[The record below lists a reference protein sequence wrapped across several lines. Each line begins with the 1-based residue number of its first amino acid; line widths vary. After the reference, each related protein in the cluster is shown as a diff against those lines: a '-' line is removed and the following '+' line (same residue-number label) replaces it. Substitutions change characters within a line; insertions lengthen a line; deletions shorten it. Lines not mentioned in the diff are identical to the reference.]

1 MKGPFLSAWLATAAL
16 ATVALG
22 ATGCNDGKGG
32 ARAYRAT
39 SPDQLIGGD
48 VAMARVGDF
57 ILENEHLRFAI
68 LDKES
73 SPAPGV
79 FGGTLVDADLV
90 RPEAEYRN
98 GVGRDQLA
106 EVIPVANLLWPRPA
120 AGDVTIVNDGSDGG
134 AAIVRVSA
142 EAGVFL
148 QALALLRSDLLA
160 QLFQGTRF
168 FLRIETDYIL
178 EPGARWLRMV
188 GRAIRTDPDAPSP
201 IGDALPL
208 PPVTEPVSVFQTIL
222 GDGDKGLAP
231 GVLAGDFLFFGAR
244 NDIFAPGIGFDEE
257 KPIFDALFQ
266 GKDTFTYPL
275 AFDYMAAAGGD
286 VSYGYFNLGDP
297 GGPPPKVLV
306 PIITSSSTGFIT
318 AAKNCSTAATDDAAC
333 DAFAAWTWERYFVV
347 GKGDIA
353 SIADLVYAARGVE
366 VGTLRGVVRGTQ
378 GEPLPNAR
386 VFVMADPDPT
396 AAFADPRAVAEAN
409 YRAMGVPGLVSQIDA
424 DPGTDPIEDGDF
436 AATVPPGSYL
446 VFAQDHD
453 RVATGPIQ
461 RVQVSAGKTV
471 ILAPTVP
478 PPGRVHVRVSDTS
491 GQALEA
497 KLSFVPHLGD
507 GSLAEGDG
515 LRLPWLGEGR
525 LGNGVRYMV
534 PYVPAESGREK
545 VVPVAAGTYDVVAS
559 HGPEWSAPR
568 KTITVSSGGSVQV
581 DLTLAHEVDTRGWI
595 GGDFHLHQEASFDS
609 GMLFEERIRRI
620 LIEGVELAVSTDHDI
635 VADFAPYVRK
645 LGVQHR
651 LQTGIGAEISTLELG
666 HFIAFPLAFDQSKI
680 PDHGAP
686 DWTCLDGPG
695 IMNLMREAIADPEGG
710 VRIMCHPRDGFIG
723 HISQIG
729 LDALAESR
737 ELSLLER
744 DNVLLGR
751 TSCDFDAMEV
761 FNSKRFDLIRTPTNQ
776 EVIVYNRC
784 LARIDAA
791 ADDAALEVACP
802 ELSPGGAL
810 VTCPSSE
817 RFEECKMR
825 HRRRLAYLS
834 ARDILVRTPEE
845 QLAVWSH
852 ETAVGEERDCNPADV
867 PAQIPAAIA
876 NLPCAHHIGT
886 YDDWMRW
893 LSQGLDVTIT
903 AASDSHGS
911 EREPGTPRTW
921 VRSEAQTPAQIDVG
935 QAARTIAAGQALPS
949 YGPFIEATLD
959 GIGPGGVL
967 VPSGATMRLD
977 LRVQTASWFGVDRIE
992 VYVNGLLEEVK
1003 TLDHG
1008 PELIVDFDGAIDLPV
1023 PAEDG
1028 FVSVV
1033 ALGTREDLLM
1043 GPVAFDVFFGEL
1055 QLPRVAALAFS
1066 SIPAF
1071 SLFFSPTPAVPDYF
1085 PIFPLAATNAIR
1097 LDVDGGGWAPP
1108 APRPMFCERTC
1119 NPAAAS
1125 PDDACLDGEVCLDSG
1140 FCALPI
1146 DGDCTTGAPGTE
1158 QRWSPLTFE

>member
-1 MKGPFLSAWLATAAL
+1 MKAAFVSGLVALVAL
-16 ATVALG
+16 AGGLA
-22 ATGCNDGKGG
+22 AGCNDGDAG

-68 LDKES
+68 LDKDA

-90 RPEAEYRN
+90 RPEAQYRN

-106 EVIPVANLLWPRPA
+106 EVIPVANLLWPRPGD
-120 AGDVTIVNDGSDGG
+120 GDVTIVNDGSDGQ

-160 QLFQGTRF
+160 QLFSGTRF

-178 EPGARWLRMV
+178 EPGARWLRIRS
-188 GRAIRTDPDAPSP
+188 RAVRSDGGAPDP
-201 IGDALPL
+201 IGDSLPL
-208 PPVTEPVSVFQTIL
+208 PTVTAPVSVFQTVL
-222 GDGDKGLAP
+222 GDVDKGLEP
-231 GVLAGDFLFFGAR
+231 GIIAGDFLFFGAR

-266 GKDTFTYPL
+266 GKDTFTFPL

-297 GGPPPKVLV
+297 GGAPPKVLV

-318 AAKNCSTAATDDAAC
+318 HTKNCAVADDDDAAC
-333 DAFAAWTWERYFVV
+333 DDFAAWTWERYLVV
-347 GKGDIA
+347 GHGDIA
-353 SIADLVYAARGVE
+353 SVADLVYAARGVE
-366 VGTLRGVVRGTQ
+366 TGTIRGVVRGAQ

-386 VFVMADPDPT
+386 VFVMADPDP
-396 AAFADPRAVAEAN
+396 AATFADPYALADAN
-409 YRAMGVPGLVSQIDA
+409 YRASGMPGLVTQIDA
-424 DPGTDPIEDGDF
+424 DPGTDPIEDGAF
-436 AATVPPGSYL
+436 AATLPPGSYL
-446 VFAQDHD
+446 VFAQDQG
-453 RVATGPIQ
+453 RVATGPLQ
-461 RVQVSAGKTV
+461 RVTIAAGETTT
-471 ILAPTVP
+471 IAPTVP
-478 PPGRVHVRVSDTS
+478 APGRVHVRVTDGA
-491 GQALEA
+491 GQAVDA
-497 KLSFVPHLGD
+497 KLSLVPVFAD
-507 GSLAEGDG
+507 GSRAEGDG
-515 LRLPWLGEGR
+515 LRRPWLGEGR

-534 PYVPAESGREK
+534 PYVPAEEGGER
-545 VVPVAAGTYDVVAS
+545 VVEVAAGTYEVVAS
-559 HGPEWSAPR
+559 RGPEWSAPR
-568 KTITVSSGGSVQV
+568 TTITVAQGGSVQV
-581 DLTLAHEVDTRGWI
+581 ALALAREVDTDGWI

-620 LIEGVELAVSTDHDI
+620 LIEGLELAIATDHDI
-635 VADFAPYVRK
+635 VADLSPYVRK
-645 LGVQHR
+645 LGVQDR

-666 HFIAFPLAFDQSKI
+666 HFIAFPLGFDQSKI

-695 IMNLMREAIADPEGG
+695 IMSLMREAIADPKGG

-729 LDALAESR
+729 LDPLAESR
-737 ELSLLER
+737 ELSLLEQS
-744 DNVLLGR
+744 NVLLGR

-761 FNSKRFDLIRTPTNQ
+761 FNSKRFDLIRTPTNR

-784 LARIDAA
+784 LGRID
-791 ADDAALEVACP
+791 DAQDETALEVACP

-810 VTCPSSE
+810 TTCPSGE

-834 ARDILVRTPEE
+834 AREILIRTPEE
-845 QLAVWSH
+845 QLAVWDH
-852 ETAVGEERDCNPADV
+852 ETAMGEENDCRPDRV
-867 PAQIPAAIA
+867 PAEIPAAIA
-876 NLPCAHHIGT
+876 DLPCAYHIGT
-886 YDDWMRW
+886 FDDWMRW

-921 VRSEAQTPAQIDVG
+921 VRSDAPSPRQIDVG
-935 QAARTIAAGQALPS
+935 ETARTMAAGKALPS
-949 YGPFIEATLD
+949 YGPFVEATI
-959 GIGPGGVL
+959 GGKGPGEV
-967 VPSGATMRLD
+967 VATSGETMTLD
-977 LRVQTASWFGVDRIE
+977 LKVQTASWFGVDRIE

-1008 PELIVDFDGAIDLPV
+1008 PEVVVDFDGQITLPV
-1023 PAEDG
+1023 PDVDG
-1028 FVSVV
+1028 FVTVV

-1043 GPVAFDVFFGEL
+1043 GPVTFDVFFGEL
-1055 QLPRVAALAFS
+1055 QLPRVASLAFS

-1071 SLFFSPTPAVPDYF
+1071 ALFFTPTPAVPDYF
-1085 PIFPLAATNAIR
+1085 PVFPLAATNAIR

-1108 APRPMFCERTC
+1108 GPLPMFCERTC
-1119 NPAAAS
+1119 DPAAAA
-1125 PDDACLDGEVCLDSG
+1125 PNEPCLTGESCLPSG
-1140 FCALPI
+1140 FCGI
-1146 DGDCTTGAPGTE
+1146 EIEGECTTGAPGTE
-1158 QRWSPLTFE
+1158 HRHAPFTFE